1 MHIDVVPNRT
11 SRPAYLQRETYR
23 EGGKVKKR
31 TVANL
36 SALSDDQIRMI
47 RAALKGESLYPL
59 ETLFKVTESRG
70 HGHVQAVQTA
80 LSKLGMTSLLASRA
94 SRECQRVLAMQT
106 ARILAAL
113 DGTTPRSLEAH
124 VLEKMAQPVAAWR
137 LEARPYFDEHG
148 QGGRMQVRLRRHD
161 QPCHLHPD
169 VPVQQQQDAE
179 PKGRNQQKA
188 QEKVERMRAEHRR
201 MRDIKC
207 FSLHLSELVSSGGI
221 VRGEVI
227 F

>member
-11 SRPAYLQRETYR
+11 SRPAYLLRETYR

-94 SRECQRVLAMQT
+94 SRERERVLAMLT
-106 ARILAAL
+106 ARILAPQTKLA
-113 DGTTPRSLEAH
+113 TTRWWHTTTLAEEFGVSEATEAELYAAMDSARTPSRRNSLRAISA
-124 VLEKMAQPVAAWR
+124 MTAGFSTICPQATS
-137 LEARPYFDEHG
+137 
-148 QGGRMQVRLRRHD
+148 
-161 QPCHLHPD
+161 
-169 VPVQQQQDAE
+169 
-179 PKGRNQQKA
+179 KA
-188 QEKVERMRAEHRR
+188 QHAPWLGAATTATARRARCR
-201 MRDIKC
+201 STTGCSPIAGVARSPCRSTRAIP
-207 FSLHLSELVSSGGI
+207 
-221 VRGEVI
+221 RTRTR
-227 F
+227 